1 MPMEIGNDRKKD
13 LWAGSRDLK
22 VVRWI
27 LLHAA
32 FEPV

>member
-1 MPMEIGNDRKKD
+1 MPMETANDRRKD

-22 VVRWI
+22 VERWI